1 MSRGADRRRDGGVQ
15 DKFAKA
21 AVILGGRGQDVVAKD
36 VSTAKCAA
44 VGRSQQSS
52 RSIST
57 HEVSQIVA
65 VSYKGI
71 RIERQVSVD
80 RQVQDNTTVTGHG
93 LDDSR
98 RRRRSDTASSRSSA
112 LKPDLAQRQS
122 GLMLIA
128 PVNTDTVMRSV
139 QDVVHAR
146 ARHHSSRHVSHCAAE
161 LKIGGLGRFPPC
173 GNGTVNENG
182 TK

>member
-1 MSRGADRRRDGGVQ
+1 MAEVKTSWRRTSSLQSAQRSAGLNRALDPSRYMKSARSSPSPT
-15 DKFAKA
+15 KEFASSVKS
-21 AVILGGRGQDVVAKD
+21 Q
-36 VSTAKCAA
+36 STARCKTTPP
-44 VGRSQQSS
+44 SQDTD
-52 RSIST
+52 ST
-57 HEVSQIVA
+57 TRAGV
-65 VSYKGI
+65 
-71 RIERQVSVD
+71 
-80 RQVQDNTTVTGHG
+80 
-93 LDDSR
+93 
-98 RRRRSDTASSRSSA
+98 RRSDTASSRSSA

-161 LKIGGLGRFPPC
+161 LKIRGLCIFPPC

-182 TK
+182 IKEEPETNEGQRETVDRERMLVS